1 MAKTERCNGRNWG
14 EAVAV
19 SLILFSLEIVT
30 TSFTK
35 FNTIILIDYCYFKA
49 RCCKWHD

>member
-1 MAKTERCNGRNWG
+1 MAKTETRNEGNCG

-19 SLILFSLEIVT
+19 SLIFVSLEIVT
-30 TSFTK
+30 TYFTK